1 MKIIL
6 QRVNQA
12 SVKIDNEIKS
22 EINRGYLL
30 FVGVEDNDGIQQ
42 IDYLTHK
49 ISNLR
54 IFEDEA
60 GKMNLNINQV
70 NGEILSISQFTLM
83 ADTKKGN
90 RPAFVKAEDPKIAKQ
105 VYLDFNQKLRE
116 SGLVV
121 KEGVF
126 GSDMKVSL
134 ENDGPATFILEK

>member
-12 SVKIDNEIKS
+12 SVSIDNEIKS
-22 EINRGYLL
+22 EINKGYLL
-30 FVGVEDNDGIQQ
+30 FVGVEDGDGTQQ

-54 IFEDEA
+54 IFEDEV
-60 GKMNLNINQV
+60 GKMNLNISQV
-70 NGEILSISQFTLM
+70 DGDILSISQFTLM

-90 RPAFVKAEDPKIAKQ
+90 RPAFVKAGNPKVAKQ

-116 SGLVV
+116 NNLIV
-121 KEGVF
+121 KEGIF
-126 GSDMKVSL
+126 GADMKVSL
-134 ENDGPATFILEK
+134 ENNGPATFILEK